1 MITVSTVVGR
11 GIENRTIFNYEAHIK
26 KTKGWAVVVAQL
38 VERSLPIPEVRG
50 SNPVIGKFYT
60 EHLFTCL
67 LSTALKRRK

>member
-38 VERSLPIPEVRG
+38 VERS
-50 SNPVIGKFYT
+50 NPVIGKFYT